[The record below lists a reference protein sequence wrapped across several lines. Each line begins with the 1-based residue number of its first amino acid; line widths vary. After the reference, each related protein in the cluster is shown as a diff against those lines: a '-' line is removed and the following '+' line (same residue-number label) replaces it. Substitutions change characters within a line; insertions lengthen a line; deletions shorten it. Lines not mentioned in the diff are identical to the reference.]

1 MLIRHREM
9 FKSVVDDEY
18 PPAMSARTGSLRGG
32 GRKFKVLCK
41 ITAWRDEIGL
51 PLRRL
56 SPSQRGRSTGAAQP
70 AVGSPS

>member
-9 FKSVVDDEY
+9 FKSVVDDEN

-32 GRKFKVLCK
+32 GRKYKVLCK

-51 PLRRL
+51 PLRRIE
-56 SPSQRGRSTGAAQP
+56 R
-70 AVGSPS
+70 AVHESKPVAGSPR